1 MQKLRIRKP
10 FALKLHRPPR
20 TLEFFKELDS
30 SVWISLLVRDIHKN
44 RADSIFKQ
52 LLEQEIIILVPM
64 IVYAEVMN
72 NIIKLRNRRFTNEVL
87 EFFHT
92 TDYVALIEYD
102 RKFWYEDIIKCA
114 DFLKLRAL
122 DLLIVTTAILYKVD
136 ELHSFDR
143 KMEIEYNKYRNT
155 HPLA

>member
-1 MQKLRIRKP
+1 
-10 FALKLHRPPR
+10 
-20 TLEFFKELDS
+20 
-30 SVWISLLVRDIHKN
+30 
-44 RADSIFKQ
+44 
-52 LLEQEIIILVPM
+52 M